1 MKINLNNKNIYIVNI
16 AKKALKDEKILS
28 GLLEGILSKN
38 EIIRSNCFKVLILLS
53 EKHPLLLYSKWDY
66 FVELLDSDN
75 AFLKFM
81 AVQLIANLTNIDKEN
96 KFNKIFNKYYDLLND
111 SVIVAG
117 HITANSGKIARAKP
131 ELQIKITNKLLNIDK
146 TSQKHKDL
154 IKSGAIESFSEYF
167 NESKERKKII
177 EFVKKQLNCESPK
190 TRKTA
195 KKFLKEWHIL

>member
-1 MKINLNNKNIYIVNI
+1 MKINLNNKNINIVNI
-16 AKKALKDEKILS
+16 AKKALKDGKILS

-38 EIIRSNCFKVLILLS
+38 EIIRSNCFKVLMLLS
-53 EKHPLLLYSKWDY
+53 EEHPLLLYSKWDY

>member
-1 MKINLNNKNIYIVNI
+1 MKINLNNKNINIVNI

-38 EIIRSNCFKVLILLS
+38 EIIRSNCFKVLMLLS

-66 FVELLDSDN
+66 FVELLYNDN

-190 TRKTA
+190 TRKA
-195 KKFLKEWHIL
+195 ANKFLKERNLL

>member
-1 MKINLNNKNIYIVNI
+1 MKINLNNKNINIVNI

-38 EIIRSNCFKVLILLS
+38 EIIRSNCFKVLMLLS

-66 FVELLDSDN
+66 FVELLYNDN

-146 TSQKHKDL
+146 TSQKHKDM

-195 KKFLKEWHIL
+195 KKFLKEWYIL

>member
-1 MKINLNNKNIYIVNI
+1 MKINLNNKNINIVNI

-38 EIIRSNCFKVLILLS
+38 EIIRSNCFKVLMLLS
-53 EKHPLLLYSKWDY
+53 EEHPLLLYSKWDY
-66 FVELLDSDN
+66 FVELLYNDN

-195 KKFLKEWHIL
+195 KKFLKEWYIL